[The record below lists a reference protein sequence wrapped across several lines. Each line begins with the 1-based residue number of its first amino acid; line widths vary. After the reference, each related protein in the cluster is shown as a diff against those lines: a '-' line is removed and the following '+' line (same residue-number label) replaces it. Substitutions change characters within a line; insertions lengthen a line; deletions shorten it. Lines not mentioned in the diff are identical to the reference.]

1 MYKSKLKCSVL
12 MALILGVMMVSA
24 GVVAAAAEP
33 VELYTPYTSL
43 SVTPG
48 ESVNYSLDIINHS
61 SQTQVVDL
69 RMNGL
74 PDDWNYAFKSSL
86 FTIQEIAVKGND
98 SRNITVTIDIPLEVN
113 KGTYPFAITSS
124 VGSTLP
130 LELEV
135 TEQGTYKTELS
146 VKQPN
151 LEGTSDAKFTYTAEI
166 QNKTAE
172 TQTYALR
179 HGAPRGWVVQ
189 FKSGANKVTSVEVE
203 PNSSSTITIDMTPAL
218 DLPADTYTI
227 PIEAVS
233 GATGDRIEV
242 EAVITGTY
250 RIELNTSTGRLN
262 ADVTAGNERNIDLV
276 VTNSGTTELTDIN
289 LSAQTPVEWEVTF
302 DEKTIPSLGAG
313 ESKHVTATIKA
324 SDKAISGDYVV
335 VLNARTPEASSKI
348 ELRTSVKASVLW
360 GWVGILIIAAVFGA
374 LFYLFRKYGRR

>member
-12 MALILGVMMVSA
+12 VALILGVMVASA
-24 GVVAAAAEP
+24 GVAAAAEP

-43 SVTPG
+43 YVTPG
-48 ESVNYSLDIINHS
+48 ESVNYSLDIMNQS
-61 SQTQVVDL
+61 SQTQIVDL
-69 RMNGL
+69 SINGL
-74 PDDWNYAFKSSL
+74 PSDWHYEFKSSL
-86 FTIQEIAVKGND
+86 FTIQEIAVKAND
-98 SRNITVTIDIPLEVN
+98 SRNITLTVDIPLEVDR
-113 KGTYPFAITSS
+113 GTYRFSIVSH
-124 VGSTLP
+124 VGATLP
-130 LELEV
+130 LELNV

-166 QNKTAE
+166 ENKTAE

-179 HGAPRGWVVQ
+179 HSAPRGWVVQ
-189 FKSGANKVTSVEVE
+189 FKSGINNVTSVEVE
-203 PNSSSTITIDMTPAL
+203 PNSSTSVTIDMTPAL

-233 GATGDRIEV
+233 GSTGDRVEV

-250 RIELNTSTGRLN
+250 RLELNTATGRLN
-262 ADVTAGNERNIDLV
+262 ADVTAGNERSLDIV
-276 VTNSGTTELTDIN
+276 VKNSGTTELSDIN
-289 LSAQTPVEWEVTF
+289 LTAQTPVDWEVTF
-302 DEKTIPSLGAG
+302 DEKTIEALAAG

-335 VLNARTPEASSKI
+335 VLNARTPEASSQV
-348 ELRTSVKASVLW
+348 ELRTAVKASVLW
-360 GWVGILIIAAVFGA
+360 GWIGILIIAAVLGA